1 MELFNISLSQC
12 PTRNPHQ
19 RIQWNS
25 LSRKLCCAQLI
36 SAATLYLKGR
46 YLIIN
51 VILMFLKGYFH
62 PAAISFTY
70 INGENKRKT
79 GDANINL

>member
-1 MELFNISLSQC
+1 
-12 PTRNPHQ
+12 
-19 RIQWNS
+19 
-25 LSRKLCCAQLI
+25 
-36 SAATLYLKGR
+36 
-46 YLIIN
+46 
-51 VILMFLKGYFH
+51 MFLKGYFH